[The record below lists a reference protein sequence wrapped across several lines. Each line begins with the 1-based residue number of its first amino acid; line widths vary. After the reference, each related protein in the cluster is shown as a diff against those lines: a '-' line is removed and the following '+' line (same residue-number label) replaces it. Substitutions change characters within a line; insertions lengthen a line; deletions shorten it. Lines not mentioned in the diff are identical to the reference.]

1 MMKIAIAQPNG
12 LRLIGPLR
20 ANQHSVYKHL
30 GSHRQCLLS
39 QPEVMRVTT
48 WSWTYRSKEDIC
60 QMAAISYHFDQ
71 QARWME
77 SHGNWI
83 GVGPKHLNYY
93 YQV

>member
-20 ANQHSVYKHL
+20 ASQHSVYKRL
-30 GSHRQCLLS
+30 GSHQQCLLS

-48 WSWTYRSKEDIC
+48 WSWMYRSKEDISE
-60 QMAAISYHFDQ
+60 AAIGYHFDW
-71 QARWME
+71 QARWRE
-77 SHGNWI
+77 SHENWI